1 MECRVSDA
9 ATVIEDFAQHLKAI
23 QFGPKMVDSLTN
35 PQVGRRRRSQI
46 LIRDVVRKF
55 IKP

>member
-1 MECRVSDA
+1 VSGA

-35 PQVGRRRRSQI
+35 PQVDSRRRSQI